1 MTIPAWT
8 YSQLEKFETCPK
20 QFYHVRVARDY
31 TEPPTEH
38 TKWGER
44 VHTAMEERVQFGI
57 PLPEGMEHWES
68 IASKLAK
75 LPGEKYVEHKMSVDK
90 SFNKSSWKEAW
101 SRGIADLLVVNG
113 NKAAV
118 FDHKTGK
125 RKITEQIM
133 LYAGY
138 TFAEFP
144 EVEEVT
150 TAFIWLKE
158 KKVDKETFTRDDVP
172 KIWNEFLPRVI
183 KLEKAYEMDKW
194 PVRPSGLCKN
204 YCAVLSCD
212 YNGKRG
218 R

>member
-57 PLPEGMEHWES
+57 PLPEGMEQWES

-75 LPGEKYVEHKMSVDK
+75 LPGEKYVEHKMSVDN
-90 SFNKSSWKEAW
+90 SFKKSSWKEAW
-101 SRGIADLLVVNG
+101 SRGIADLLIVNG

-144 EVEEVT
+144 KVEEVT

-158 KKVDKETFTRDDVP
+158 KKIDKETFTRDDIST
-172 KIWNEFLPRVI
+172 IWNQFLPRVI
-183 KLEKAYEMDKW
+183 KLEKAYEADKW
-194 PVRPSGLCKN
+194 PVRPSGLCNGWCPVK
-204 YCAVLSCD
+204 SCTYYKD
-212 YNGKRG
+212 KK
-218 R
+218 

>member
-57 PLPEGMEHWES
+57 PLPEGMEQWEN

-75 LPGEKYVEHKMSVDK
+75 LPGEKYVEYKMSVDK
-90 SFNKSSWKEAW
+90 SFNKSSWKESW

-158 KKVDKETFTRDDVP
+158 KRVDKETFTRDDIP

-183 KLEKAYEMDKW
+183 KLEKAYETEKW
-194 PVRPSGLCKN
+194 PVRPSGLCNGWCPVK
-204 YCAVLSCD
+204 SCTYYKD
-212 YNGKRG
+212 KK
-218 R
+218 

>member
-1 MTIPAWT
+1 MTIPSWT

-44 VHTAMEERVQFGI
+44 VHKAMEERVQLGT
-57 PLPEGMEHWES
+57 PLPEGMEQWES
-68 IASKLAK
+68 IAAKLAK
-75 LPGEKYVEHKMSVDK
+75 LPGEKYVEYKMNIDK
-90 SFNKSSWKEAW
+90 SFNKSSWKTAW
-101 SRGIADLLVVNG
+101 SRGIADLLIVNG

-144 EVEEVT
+144 EVDEVT
-150 TAFIWLKE
+150 TVFVWLKE
-158 KKVDKETFTRDDVP
+158 KKLDKEVFTREDVP

-194 PVRPSGLCKN
+194 PAKPSGLCNGWCPVK
-204 YCAVLSCD
+204 SCTYYKD
-212 YNGKRG
+212 KR
-218 R
+218 

>member
-1 MTIPAWT
+1 MPIPSWT

-20 QFYHVRVARDY
+20 QFYHVRVARDF
-31 TEPPTEH
+31 TDPPTEH
-38 TKWGER
+38 IKWGEI
-44 VHTAMEERVQFGI
+44 VHKAMEERVMNGT

-68 IASKLAK
+68 IAVKLAN
-75 LPGEKYVEHKMSVDK
+75 LPGEKYAEYKMNIDK
-90 SFNKSSWKEAW
+90 SFNKSSWRGAW
-101 SRGIADLLVVNG
+101 SRGIADLLVVNK

-144 EVEEVT
+144 EVDEVT
-150 TAFIWLKE
+150 TVFVWLKE
-158 KKVDKETFTRDDVP
+158 KKLDKEVFTRADVP

-183 KLEKAYEMDKW
+183 KLEKAYETDKW
-194 PVRPSGLCKN
+194 PAKPSGLCNGWCPVK
-204 YCAVLSCD
+204 SCTYYKD
-212 YNGKRG
+212 KK
-218 R
+218 